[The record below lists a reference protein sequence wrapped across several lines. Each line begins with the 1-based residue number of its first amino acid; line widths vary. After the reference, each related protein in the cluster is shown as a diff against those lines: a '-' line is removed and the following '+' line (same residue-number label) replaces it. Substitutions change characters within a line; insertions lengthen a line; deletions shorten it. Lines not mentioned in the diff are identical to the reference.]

1 VEWVS
6 VVVEAGT
13 ALRLTRR
20 ELKEHVLQRARQL
33 AESGRFE
40 GWQGIDVTSGLNFT
54 QNHRFEF
61 AVAAAAG
68 AVD

>member
-1 VEWVS
+1 MRDRRAVGRY
-6 VVVEAGT
+6 AG
-13 ALRLTRR
+13 LT
-20 ELKEHVLQRARQL
+20 
-33 AESGRFE
+33 
-40 GWQGIDVTSGLNFT
+40 VTSGLNFT

>member
-1 VEWVS
+1 MIS
-6 VVVEAGT
+6 
-13 ALRLTRR
+13 ALS
-20 ELKEHVLQRARQL
+20 A
-33 AESGRFE
+33 SYG
-40 GWQGIDVTSGLNFT
+40 VTSGLNFT

>member
-1 VEWVS
+1 MKNVTS
-6 VVVEAGT
+6 KP
-13 ALRLTRR
+13 
-20 ELKEHVLQRARQL
+20 EL
-33 AESGRFE
+33 SN
-40 GWQGIDVTSGLNFT
+40 VTSGLNFT

>member
-1 VEWVS
+1 LPS
-6 VVVEAGT
+6 ITPSGPK
-13 ALRLTRR
+13 R
-20 ELKEHVLQRARQL
+20 QRPV
-33 AESGRFE
+33 AE
-40 GWQGIDVTSGLNFT
+40 IIHPYVILVTSGLNFT

>member
-1 VEWVS
+1 VNR
-6 VVVEAGT
+6 EALLHCVKSNDPSRSALSGGT
-13 ALRLTRR
+13 
-20 ELKEHVLQRARQL
+20 
-33 AESGRFE
+33 
-40 GWQGIDVTSGLNFT
+40 VTSGLNFT

>member
-1 VEWVS
+1 MFLS
-6 VVVEAGT
+6 KRCSGSPP
-13 ALRLTRR
+13 TR
-20 ELKEHVLQRARQL
+20 
-33 AESGRFE
+33 SPPDIG
-40 GWQGIDVTSGLNFT
+40 VTSGLNFT